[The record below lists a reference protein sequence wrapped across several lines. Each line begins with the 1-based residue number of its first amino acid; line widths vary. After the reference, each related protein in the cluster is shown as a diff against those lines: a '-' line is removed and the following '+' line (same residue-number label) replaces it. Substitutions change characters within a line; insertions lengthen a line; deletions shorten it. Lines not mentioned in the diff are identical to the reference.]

1 MKRNVAEVGQSSH
14 QQSKDKGR
22 SVAFN
27 KSEFPP
33 LVCKGKE
40 KMVEKSTCKQ
50 LGKRGD
56 VEAILPFAS
65 SSTGRPTNA
74 RNILRADAPEF
85 IPSLVHKPSGECS
98 KAMEK
103 HSLGWKGVCLTARD
117 RQTGHVNPTSALSNP
132 LSEDAPVMR
141 GSCEGSFDLVRHQRR
156 QRNAR
161 RSRANL
167 PAAVDQAAANR
178 QRSHVSK
185 SVKGRWED
193 TRPRM
198 RVQNHDDSYVAPPGA
213 STSRN
218 DVGGA
223 IMRQAEALAKRP
235 EYEEFIQRH
244 PERRKYVNQTSRVRS
259 RRAAYK
265 ERERA
270 VRARSESSRTQGAYT
285 ASSSENTCKKA
296 SNNMFEVFNALPVG
310 ITEAADDSSETSSTT
325 IHFKRKRPRKEIVPG
340 HRPVTR
346 SLKNSSNEEENSAS
360 SGSYN
365 PMRKDS
371 PPTTDSEP
379 DAREEEPHDF
389 DPRCV
394 EQVLATNETR
404 STEERLAQL
413 TAALQQKDDELAAL
427 RA

>member
-1 MKRNVAEVGQSSH
+1 MDLMDHQVQHFVTLRFGDLWLNVPIGPLVASVSESWRAAAASRKEPDQEKEISSVPREEFTPVLSKSTKRRLKAANKKAASLSAAKASATQQAAKTTPISVMKRNVAEVGQSSH
-14 QQSKDKGR
+14 QQPKDKGR

-56 VEAILPFAS
+56 VAAILPFAS

-85 IPSLVHKPSGECS
+85 IPSLVHKP
-98 KAMEK
+98 
-103 HSLGWKGVCLTARD
+103 T
-117 RQTGHVNPTSALSNP
+117 LSNP

-161 RSRANL
+161 RSQADL

-198 RVQNHDDSYVAPPGA
+198 RVQNHDDSSHLPGA

-235 EYEEFIQRH
+235 EYKEFIQRH
-244 PERRKYVNQTSRVRS
+244 PERRK
-259 RRAAYK
+259 RAAYK

-270 VRARSESSRTQGAYT
+270 VRARPESSRTQGAYT
-285 ASSSENTCKKA
+285 ASSSQ
-296 SNNMFEVFNALPVG
+296 
-310 ITEAADDSSETSSTT
+310 
-325 IHFKRKRPRKEIVPG
+325 
-340 HRPVTR
+340 
-346 SLKNSSNEEENSAS
+346 NSA
-360 SGSYN
+360 
-365 PMRKDS
+365 R
-371 PPTTDSEP
+371 
-379 DAREEEPHDF
+379 
-389 DPRCV
+389 
-394 EQVLATNETR
+394 QVI
-404 STEERLAQL
+404 
-413 TAALQQKDDELAAL
+413 
-427 RA
+427 